1 MEIDDLSDLLLLLL
15 YAPGASGKAGEPIKG
30 ITRLQKMLF
39 LLVQET
45 EIGKK
50 FDEKLSFQAYK
61 YGPFSSELYDSI
73 DFLKEMELIEIRHQ
87 KYDALTQ
94 KIEELEY
101 EEDYGYVEE
110 ESESDTI
117 EVFELGD
124 VGKAMAEDIFEELD
138 KNQRNELEDIKKVV
152 NSLPYLELIRF
163 VYTKYPDYAKV
174 SEIKEKVGV
183 T

>member
-15 YAPGASGKAGEPIKG
+15 YVPGATGKIGEPVRG

-50 FDEKLSFQAYK
+50 FDEKLSFQAYR

-73 DFLKEMELIEIRHQ
+73 DFLKEMELVETKQQ

-94 KIEELEY
+94 KIEEIEY
-101 EEDYGYVEE
+101 EEDYEFVEE

-117 EVFELGD
+117 EVFELGN
-124 VGKAMAEDIFEELD
+124 VGRAMAEDIFEELD
-138 KNQRNELEDIKKVV
+138 ENQKNELEDIKKVV

-163 VYTKYPDYAKV
+163 VYKKYPEYATV
-174 SEIKEKVGV
+174 SEIKEKIGV